1 MVMLYI
7 WVKQDDYVMWMDKT
21 VMLHLNETS

>member
-7 WVKQDDYVMWMDKT
+7 RVKQDDYVMWMDKT